1 MYSSNIKTIR
11 ACNGML
17 FVFYYSQGSIFFVKI
32 HKGSSSAPIKIADN
46 TYPMFSVWCTDNG
59 IYIMFNGDQGT
70 VLCFYNYSRWVSRI
84 IAKDLGESCSRISF
98 FTDGE
103 SVHLLYSIK
112 NINSNTESLFI
123 RSMKKDKWEQPKKV
137 SDIMPFPNT
146 PYFIGRE
153 NNDKIK
159 IYYRI
164 SDKTI
169 KYRSL
174 NLCDGNMTEAENL
187 LATSMPCYD
196 ISILTKND
204 ESHILYLAQ
213 GMFSSQLIYKG
224 IKSGRQIKARVIW
237 EGQLSGSC
245 LLFCHN
251 GRLYAL
257 MYNENNVYAVHS
269 DSENIYFSTV
279 KNLNIRLNS
288 SCVKS
293 EYIDFSSDNM
303 FSSDELIVNTNDN
316 SFPVTDDIYPQFI
329 PENQTVQSIP
339 QQKASPINSLQAAEY
354 EKQISSMNDR
364 LGELSS
370 TLAKRNEEIATLSAR
385 WRMKY
390 EALSKENETLKN
402 RISKITSET
411 TALTSQ
417 NDYENNQDQS

>member
-1 MYSSNIKTIR
+1 
-11 ACNGML
+11 
-17 FVFYYSQGSIFFVKI
+17 
-32 HKGSSSAPIKIADN
+32 
-46 TYPMFSVWCTDNG
+46 
-59 IYIMFNGDQGT
+59 
-70 VLCFYNYSRWVSRI
+70 
-84 IAKDLGESCSRISF
+84 
-98 FTDGE
+98 
-103 SVHLLYSIK
+103 
-112 NINSNTESLFI
+112 
-123 RSMKKDKWEQPKKV
+123 
-137 SDIMPFPNT
+137 
-146 PYFIGRE
+146 
-153 NNDKIK
+153 
-159 IYYRI
+159 
-164 SDKTI
+164 
-169 KYRSL
+169 
-174 NLCDGNMTEAENL
+174 MTEAENL

-213 GMFSSQLIYKG
+213 GMYSSQLIYKG

-245 LLFCHN
+245 LLFCNN

-339 QQKASPINSLQAAEY
+339 QQKTSPINSLQAAEY